1 MKIKGDRVGCK
12 GKGNI
17 FCAIVLRR
25 VIAQD
30 QFQYQ
35 FKQFKGVTMSGKIL
49 QQVCDNA
56 DTKVYCHGIIEFGLY
71 MTQSS

>member
-1 MKIKGDRVGCK
+1 MTEERVQMKIKGDRVGCK

-35 FKQFKGVTMSGKIL
+35 FKQFKGVTLSGEL
-49 QQVCDNA
+49 
-56 DTKVYCHGIIEFGLY
+56 L
-71 MTQSS
+71 